1 MAEFVDAAPP
11 GEDEEDDFEE
21 VSDEEKV
28 AIATHFLLSSPPGQI
43 HDVLADVRNMVP
55 AHLLGDG
62 MLQRVFRKYN
72 RSTYQAVRASD
83 GGVVIICDAGKIDD
97 THFIDVSGTKVYGV
111 DHVAQTADADDCR
124 PIDDNEM
131 DASLE
136 TQRVS
141 CAKALQG
148 YVSTQFGVG
157 VDARQN
163 VTSGVCCAAVY
174 ARDGALTAVIS
185 ADKINLRNYWAGKWR
200 STYTVANLLDGA
212 GGATIAGEVQQ
223 VVHYFEE
230 GNLQLHNE
238 KKLDPPAAL
247 KTSGGKDVG
256 DVVAEAVCAFE
267 GQMQNALENMYTNMG
282 DETFKEMRRI
292 LPVTGSK
299 YDWSGNAMRMALNR
313 GTGKKN

>member
-11 GEDEEDDFEE
+11 GEDEEEEDFEE

-55 AHLLGDG
+55 AHLLGDD

-72 RSTYQAVRASD
+72 RSTYQAVRAGD
-83 GGVVIICDAGKIDD
+83 GGLVIICDAGKIDD

-111 DHVAQTADADDCR
+111 DHVGQTADADDCR
-124 PIDDNEM
+124 PVDDNEM

-141 CAKALQG
+141 VAKALQG
-148 YVSTQFGVG
+148 YVARQFGGG
-157 VDARQN
+157 VDARQQAI
-163 VTSGVCCAAVY
+163 GGECCAAVY
-174 ARDGALTAVIS
+174 AREGTLTAIIS
-185 ADKINLRNYWAGKWR
+185 ADKINLRNYWAGKWC
-200 STYTVANLLDGA
+200 STYTIANLLGGA
-212 GGATIAGEVQQ
+212 GGATLAGEVKQ

-238 KKLDPPAAL
+238 KKLDPAQAL
-247 KTSGGKDVG
+247 NNSGGQDVG

-267 GQMQNALENMYTNMG
+267 AKMQGALENMYTNMG

-313 GTGKKN
+313 GTKKN